1 MMLHALAARCE
12 GLSGRALRKLPFLA
26 HANLIA
32 SPATVS
38 LEAYLDALHR
48 STVRAVQTRVQTGRG
63 APRPVCLL
71 RARLAAWA
79 PSHRLGLAAH
89 SPTFAVPTPHP
100 GPDHA
105 GTAPS
110 SSRATCARS

>member
-32 SPATVS
+32 SSATVS

-48 STVRAVQTRVQTGRG
+48 STVRAVQTGRG
-63 APRPVCLL
+63 APRPVL

>member
-26 HANLIA
+26 HANLVA

-38 LEAYLDALHR
+38 LEAFLDALHR
-48 STVRAVQTRVQTGRG
+48 SAARAVRPGRG

-71 RARLAAWA
+71 PWPPQGA
-79 PSHRLGLAAH
+79 PRSMGAQPPPR
-89 SPTFAVPTPHP
+89 
-100 GPDHA
+100 
-105 GTAPS
+105 PS
-110 SSRATCARS
+110 RPFP